1 MHNMDVDLESGNV
14 NSDTRA
20 RPKIQRTRDGRV
32 IPTRV
37 HPFLTRQCVEGNH
50 AIVRR
55 RSASRD
61 LRGRTRERPPL
72 NPPPGDLLKEI
83 EMAPSAI
90 HGNDASNPPKV
101 RKDRKPYRLAQLL
114 ARNSQAKVSNENLPL
129 PGLPTI
135 YQFDNSS
142 FLHLFGDDK
151 SVSTKETPIDQKSML
166 ASKAPTTVMPQS
178 SFSSQDSSQA
188 SSSGSSNSRSPS
200 LTSSTSSAP
209 TPDTPLTPDHVYWSN
224 VSSPTFDK
232 PLPRA
237 PKVYPLGKPIERKAT
252 PSPHQRSVSEQPR
265 LVKRSLDPKLTKP
278 TDDVLRK
285 APSITRVRSHR
296 RAASLSR
303 GERLGKALQL
313 HAQGLKLPDRPPS
326 YRRPVS
332 KERTVL
338 PDVAKPPVPGISNSS
353 KEVPAQASADSRPQ
367 SRESS
372 DSCTTKPKHTNR
384 PRRKSSLD
392 QLIPQPL
399 QKRAAAPQKVP
410 SAKSLAKK
418 QSKYDLSPRS
428 AELVIFEIM
437 SNLDS
442 LADLLAFAMV
452 NKGFYAVFRMHPLT
466 LVGSILFRT
475 NPSAWEN
482 LQTKFGESVKPT
494 TYLNTFEQRSATIS
508 TLRTSILIRCD
519 GVLRPETL
527 AGLIRVDKLRSFA
540 IDQALWRI
548 WTFCDLFGA
557 GAETRS
563 ELLAQSLWLSRY
575 RAGGSMLIAGSK
587 ELRKARLSED
597 ELFMMDEMWSCVN
610 SLLQGYHAQI
620 RAACLLGLF
629 NGCQG
634 DDMQTTEAYLKQWT
648 AHVATLGLGA
658 INTLSSCSFED
669 PDALEFLRWTPDS
682 VDTPA
687 FLREAIRDVL
697 ADRAMEKAAA
707 LSRAP
712 TLPRKASGRA
722 RQAKTE
728 PQPPLPEN
736 AGLRIQTQGL
746 QRKAVGSPP
755 TPRRTPSPSPIKTT
769 APWSPVSTQHHAFPP
784 IPEYSKKERLSPMS
798 PSSRRR
804 MSCSSP
810 TISADMFQTLALQPR
825 ASTQIGSTLFPSSTQ
840 QVPTK
845 PAGQNLDTHPAH
857 RHVVSSPAV
866 THRFVLDP
874 IDKAMTLLVNGM
886 GFAPAQA
893 RQALAQCETGV
904 GLDVDHAVAL
914 LLGDA
919 SLAVKTPTT
928 PAELPSPI
936 PAGGQFLKMINQG
949 QRQSHGP
956 PPVAMPKVVMR
967 RQSVSGHGP
976 PPPMSPKMTGQRQS
990 GHGPPPTSMQKRVA
1004 ERRQSDAG
1012 HGPPPAAMMRPVT
1025 GRRQSLSE
1033 HGPPPS
1039 ILKTASAYS
1048 RQSLSNHRPL
1058 PPVRQRSVSWQ
1069 T

>member
-1 MHNMDVDLESGNV
+1 MHNMDVNLDSGHA
-14 NSDTRA
+14 NSDTRV
-20 RPKIQRTRDGRV
+20 RPNLQRTRDGRV

-37 HPFLTRQCVEGNH
+37 HPFLTGQCVESNH

-61 LRGRTRERPPL
+61 LRGRKRERPPV
-72 NPPPGDLLKEI
+72 NPPPGDQQEEI
-83 EMAPSAI
+83 DMAPSAI
-90 HGNDASNPPKV
+90 HGGDASNPPKV
-101 RKDRKPYRLAQLL
+101 RKDRKPYRIAQLL
-114 ARNSQAKVSNENLPL
+114 ARNSQAKISNENLPL
-129 PGLPTI
+129 PGLPAI
-135 YQFDNSS
+135 YQLDNSS
-142 FLHLFGDDK
+142 FLHLFGDEK
-151 SVSTKETPIDQKSML
+151 SVSTKDTSIDHKSTTSETMATS
-166 ASKAPTTVMPQS
+166 VMPQS

-209 TPDTPLTPDHVYWSN
+209 TLDTPLTPDHVYWSGVN
-224 VSSPTFDK
+224 SPTFDK
-232 PLPRA
+232 PLPKA
-237 PKVYPLGKPIERKAT
+237 PKVYSLGKHIERKAT
-252 PSPHQRSVSEQPR
+252 PSPHQRSVSDQPR
-265 LVKRSLDPKLTKP
+265 LIKRSLDPKLAKP
-278 TDDVLRK
+278 ADEVLRK
-285 APSITRVRSHR
+285 VPSITRVRSHR

-313 HAQGLKLPDRPPS
+313 HAQGLKLPGRPPS

-338 PDVAKPPVPGISNSS
+338 PDVTRPPTLGVSNSS
-353 KEVPAQASADSRPQ
+353 TEVPAQTSVDSRPQ
-367 SRESS
+367 SIESS
-372 DSCTTKPKHTNR
+372 DTCTTKPKHTVR

-392 QLIPQPL
+392 RLIPQPL
-399 QKRAAAPQKVP
+399 QKRATASQKVP
-410 SAKSLAKK
+410 STKSHAKN

-428 AELVIFEIM
+428 AEFVIFEIM

-452 NKGFYAVFRMHPLT
+452 NKGFYAVFRRHPLT

-482 LQTKFGESVKPT
+482 LQTKFGESAKPN
-494 TYLNTFEQRSATIS
+494 TYLTTFERRTSTIS

-519 GVLRPETL
+519 GLLRPETL
-527 AGLIRVDKLRSFA
+527 AGLIRVDKISSFA

-557 GAETRS
+557 GAENHS
-563 ELLAQSLWLSRY
+563 ELLAQNLWLSRY

-587 ELRKARLSED
+587 ELGKARLSED
-597 ELFMMDEMWSCVN
+597 ELFVMDEMWSCLN
-610 SLLQGYHAQI
+610 SLLEGYHLQI
-620 RAACLLGLF
+620 REACLLGLF
-629 NGCQG
+629 NACQD
-634 DDMQTTEAYLKQWT
+634 DDMQTKEAYLKQWT
-648 AHVATLGLGA
+648 AHVATLGLDA
-658 INTLSSCSFED
+658 INTLSSSSFED
-669 PDALEFLRWTPDS
+669 PVAQDFTKWTPNAAE
-682 VDTPA
+682 TPA
-687 FLREAIRDVL
+687 FLTEAIREVL
-697 ADRAMEKAAA
+697 ADRAMEKAAV

-728 PQPPLPEN
+728 AQPPLSEN
-736 AGLRIQTQGL
+736 TGLRIQTQGL

-755 TPRRTPSPSPIKTT
+755 TPRRTPSPSPIMAS
-769 APWSPVSTQHHAFPP
+769 APWSPVSAQQSAFPP
-784 IPEYSKKERLSPMS
+784 IPEYSKKEPVSAMS
-798 PSSRRR
+798 PSSKRR

-810 TISADMFQTLALQPR
+810 AITTDMFQTLALQPR
-825 ASTQIGSTLFPSSTQ
+825 ASTQIGATLFPSSAQ

-845 PAGQNLDTHPAH
+845 APRPNLDTHPAH
-857 RHVVSSPAV
+857 RHVVSSPAA

-874 IDKAMTLLVNGM
+874 IDKALALLVNGM
-886 GFAPAQA
+886 GFAPAAA

-904 GLDVDHAVAL
+904 GLDVDHAIAL

-919 SLAVKTPTT
+919 SPATRTPTT

-936 PAGGQFLKMINQG
+936 PAGDQFLKMINQG

-956 PPVAMPKVVMR
+956 PPAAMPKTTMR
-967 RQSVSGHGP
+967 RQSVSEHRP
-976 PPPMSPKMTGQRQS
+976 PPATIPKMTC
-990 GHGPPPTSMQKRVA
+990 
-1004 ERRQSDAG
+1004 RRQSDAG
-1012 HGPPPAAMMRPVT
+1012 HGPPPAKLMKPAP

-1048 RQSLSNHRPL
+1048 RQSMSNERPPAPL
-1058 PPVRQRSVSWQ
+1058 RQRSVSWQ